1 MPNDD
6 GETHACE
13 GEHSVTSPSV
23 ARYDAII
30 AGGSA
35 AGLFAAA
42 RLAQAGARV
51 IVLERA
57 SEVGARTRTLIVTRE
72 LERVLGF
79 RPSVAIV
86 HAVMHMD
93 MHSRARKASVT
104 LRESDWIIDR
114 GSMNRL
120 LFERAA
126 AAGAEVALGTALV
139 EVGLEGGVARVTAAV
154 QGRSLLLTAPVLIG
168 ADGVRSDVARALGF
182 GAARAVPLLQARIA
196 LPPGYDPSRVRIWF
210 DRALTNY
217 FLWLIPD
224 SETTAVLG
232 LVAGGGKPARL
243 VLDAFLQSHGLTPLE
258 YQGAVIP
265 LHMPWRRLE
274 RRAGKVRA
282 LLVGDAA
289 AHVKVTTVGGL
300 VSGLLGARAAAE
312 AVITGRPYAQA
323 IASLQRELLIHDGM
337 RWALDR
343 FVDADYDRLLSGLAP
358 RTQLWLAT
366 QPRDRVAESLLSL
379 IAGQPQLALLPLS
392 AILRSAVRAPRR
404 EEMPHGQ
411 TAWVR

>member
-1 MPNDD
+1 M
-6 GETHACE
+6 T
-13 GEHSVTSPSV
+13 SVSA
-23 ARYDAII
+23 ARYDAIV

-57 SEVGARTRTLIVTRE
+57 SEVGAPTRTLIVTRE

-79 RPSVAIV
+79 RPAAAIV
-86 HAVMHMD
+86 HEVTHMD
-93 MHSRARKASVT
+93 MHSRARQASVT
-104 LRESDWIIDR
+104 LREPDWIIDR

-120 LFERAA
+120 LLERAA

-139 EVGLEGGVARVTAAV
+139 EVRLEGGAVQVTAAA
-154 QGRSLLLTAPVLIG
+154 QGRALPLTAPVLIG

-182 GAARAVPLLQARIA
+182 GPTRSAPLLQARIA

-232 LVAGGGKPARL
+232 LVAERDKPARL
-243 VLDAFLQSHGLTPLE
+243 VLDAFLQSHGVTPLE

-265 LHMPWRRLE
+265 LHMPWRQLE
-274 RRAGKVRA
+274 RRAGKARA

-312 AVITGRPYAQA
+312 AVITGRPYAQTLA
-323 IASLQRELLIHDGM
+323 PLQRELLIHNGM

-343 FVDADYDRLLSGLAP
+343 FADANYDRLLGGLA
-358 RTQLWLAT
+358 
-366 QPRDRVAESLLSL
+366 
-379 IAGQPQLALLPLS
+379 
-392 AILRSAVRAPRR
+392 
-404 EEMPHGQ
+404 
-411 TAWVR
+411 